1 MGDQDSG
8 AGGSTGKHAEDSS
21 GVGGCLSKTMK
32 TCAPKAGFGSWS
44 ENQPWLLEAC
54 FSDWETL

>member
-1 MGDQDSG
+1 M
-8 AGGSTGKHAEDSS
+8 GKHAEDSS
-21 GVGGCLSKTMK
+21 GVGGCFSKTVK

-54 FSDWETL
+54 FSDRETL